1 MASPLTSDEAV
12 AVGAT
17 AAAKEQHLRGPAPPH
32 AAGVEP
38 HAALIHATTP
48 LLSYPIPFPN
58 SRNPTKK
65 KKRKENNLGTRARL
79 RPLKAR
85 ARRNTSPATRAAQRP
100 PQPRPQRRVG

>member
-32 AAGVEP
+32 ATGVEP

-48 LLSYPIPFPN
+48 LCPLLYPSPLQETQPK
-58 SRNPTKK
+58 R
-65 KKRKENNLGTRARL
+65 RKEEKTILEPGHASAR
-79 RPLKAR
+79 
-85 ARRNTSPATRAAQRP
+85 SGVCAQKHFT
-100 PQPRPQRRVG
+100 GD